1 LSPITSAKC
10 VKVTLAPSF
19 IASQANALLLVLAF
33 SIAILSSLPL
43 VATVY
48 LVYLLFKQDRCEP
61 LLLESLQGEVNFV
74 SATQYQLAD
83 GLHNIRK
90 VVFTLLPV
98 GLLILHKDSHRVMLW
113 RDSLPEAKYRE
124 LVVMLKREH

>member
-1 LSPITSAKC
+1 M
-10 VKVTLAPSF
+10 
-19 IASQANALLLVLAF
+19 LLVLAF

-98 GLLILHKDSHRVMLW
+98 GLLILHKDNHRVMLW